1 MDKFKFVNLNISI
14 MIITIRLNLKI
25 HSVDGRVLK
34 KGWLNFAILV

>member
-25 HSVDGRVLK
+25 HVDGRVLK
-34 KGWLNFAILV
+34 KGWLNFAFLV